1 LDDISGKEKTM
12 LEERKLIELRKELI
26 DNAALVETMI
36 GKSIRGLKEKDAS
49 LLESVINEDE
59 PRANDYEI
67 AIEDICVSTIAQY
80 QPATKP
86 LRTILMILNIS
97 TTLERM
103 ADHAVT
109 VSESALFLIGQPPV
123 KPLIDIP
130 RMAEVTISM
139 LKNAI
144 DSFVNEDAQMA
155 MAVCERDS
163 IVDALRTQI
172 IRELVSCMI
181 ADPLTIERALH
192 LMKIA
197 SNMERIADLA
207 TNICEDVIYMVQGK
221 VIKHHKT

>member
-1 LDDISGKEKTM
+1 LDDFYRKEKTM
-12 LEERKLIELRKELI
+12 LEEKKLIELRKELI
-26 DNAALVETMI
+26 DNAVLVETMI
-36 GKSIRGLKEKDAS
+36 GKSIKGLKEKNMA
-49 LLESVINEDE
+49 LLESVIKEDE

-67 AIEDICVSTIAQY
+67 AIDEMCVSTIAQH

-109 VSESALFLIGQPPV
+109 ISESALYLISQPSV
-123 KPLIDIP
+123 KPLLDIP

-144 DSFVNEDAQMA
+144 DSFVNENAALA

-172 IRELVSCMI
+172 IRELISYMI

-207 TNICEDVIYMVQGK
+207 TNICEDVIYIVQGK

>member
-1 LDDISGKEKTM
+1 M
-12 LEERKLIELRKELI
+12 LEEKKLIDLRKELTN
-26 DNAALVETMI
+26 NAALVETMI
-36 GKSIRGLKEKDAS
+36 EKSIKGLKEKNAA
-49 LLESVINEDE
+49 LLNSVINEDE
-59 PRANDYEI
+59 RRANDYEI
-67 AIEDICVSTIAQY
+67 AIDEMCVSTIAQH

-97 TTLERM
+97 TNLERM

-109 VSESALFLIGQPPV
+109 ISESALFLIDQTPV
-123 KPLIDIP
+123 KPLMDIP

-144 DSFVNEDAQMA
+144 DSFVNEDAATA

-172 IRELVSCMI
+172 VRELVSCMI
-181 ADPLTIERALH
+181 ADPLTIERSLH

-197 SNMERIADLA
+197 SNMERIADLT
-207 TNICEDVIYMVQGK
+207 TNICEDVIYMVEGRN
-221 VIKHHKT
+221 IKHHKV

>member
-1 LDDISGKEKTM
+1 M
-12 LEERKLIELRKELI
+12 LEEKKLIELRKELI
-26 DNAALVETMI
+26 DYAALVEAMI
-36 GKSIRGLKEKDAS
+36 DKSIKGLMDKKAMI
-49 LLESVINEDE
+49 LESVIKEDE
-59 PRANDYEI
+59 TRANDYEI
-67 AIEDICVSTIAQY
+67 AIDEMCVSTIAQH

-86 LRTILMILNIS
+86 LRTILMMLNIS

-109 VSESALFLIGQPPV
+109 ISESGLYLIRQPSV
-123 KPLIDIP
+123 KPLLDIP

-144 DSFVNEDAQMA
+144 DSFVNEDAALA

-163 IVDALRTQI
+163 IVDALRTQML
-172 IRELVSCMI
+172 RELISYMI
-181 ADPLTIERALH
+181 ADPLTIERTLH

-207 TNICEDVIYMVQGK
+207 TNICEDVIYMVQGR
-221 VIKHHKT
+221 VIKHHKA

>member
-36 GKSIRGLKEKDAS
+36 EKSVRGLKEKDAY

-59 PRANDYEI
+59 PKANDYEI
-67 AIEDICVSTIAQY
+67 AIDELCVSTIAQH

-109 VSESALFLIGQPPV
+109 VSESALFLISQPSV

-181 ADPLTIERALH
+181 ADPLTVERALH

-221 VIKHHKT
+221 VIKHHKV

>member
-1 LDDISGKEKTM
+1 M

-26 DNAALVETMI
+26 DYASLVETMI
-36 GKSIRGLKEKDAS
+36 EKSIKGLREKKS
-49 LLESVINEDE
+49 TILESVINEDE

-67 AIEDICVSTIAQY
+67 AIDEMSVSTIAQH

-97 TTLERM
+97 TTIELM
-103 ADHAVT
+103 AHHAVT
-109 VSESALFLIGQPPV
+109 ISESALFLISQSSV
-123 KPLIDIP
+123 KPLLDIP

-144 DSFVNEDAQMA
+144 DSFVNENATLA
-155 MAVCERDS
+155 IAVCERDS

-172 IRELVSCMI
+172 IRELISCMI

-207 TNICEDVIYMVQGK
+207 TNICEDVIYMVQGR
-221 VIKHHKT
+221 VIKHHKA

>member
-1 LDDISGKEKTM
+1 M

-26 DNAALVETMI
+26 DYASLVETMI
-36 GKSIRGLKEKDAS
+36 EKSIKGLREKKS
-49 LLESVINEDE
+49 TILESVINEDE

-67 AIEDICVSTIAQY
+67 AIDEMSVSTIAQH

-109 VSESALFLIGQPPV
+109 ISESALFLISQSSV
-123 KPLIDIP
+123 KPLLDIP

-144 DSFVNEDAQMA
+144 DSFVNENATLA
-155 MAVCERDS
+155 IAVCERDS

-172 IRELVSCMI
+172 IRELISCMI

-207 TNICEDVIYMVQGK
+207 TNICEDVIYMVQGR
-221 VIKHHKT
+221 VIKHHKA

>member
-1 LDDISGKEKTM
+1 
-12 LEERKLIELRKELI
+12 
-26 DNAALVETMI
+26 
-36 GKSIRGLKEKDAS
+36 
-49 LLESVINEDE
+49 
-59 PRANDYEI
+59 
-67 AIEDICVSTIAQY
+67 
-80 QPATKP
+80 
-86 LRTILMILNIS
+86 MILNIS
-97 TTLERM
+97 TNLERM

-109 VSESALFLIGQPPV
+109 VSESALFIISQPSV

-181 ADPLTIERALH
+181 ADPLTVERALH

-197 SNMERIADLA
+197 SNLERIADLA

-221 VIKHHKT
+221 VIKHHKV